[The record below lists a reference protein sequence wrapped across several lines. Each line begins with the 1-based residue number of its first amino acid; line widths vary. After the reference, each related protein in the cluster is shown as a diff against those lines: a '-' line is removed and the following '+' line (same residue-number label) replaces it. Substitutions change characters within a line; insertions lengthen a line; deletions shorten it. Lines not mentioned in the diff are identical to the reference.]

1 MHGGCSLVILAG
13 GLSRR
18 MGRDK
23 ASLPAGDGT
32 LIEHLARRL
41 APAVDETI
49 VAGGSSQP
57 ALPGMRTVED
67 RYSGHGPL
75 AGIHAG
81 LAAARYPHVWVVAC
95 DLPDADPALAA
106 LFLGLTAGYD
116 AVVPRMDG
124 EPQGVCALY
133 NRALVTRIDG
143 LLSSGERRVKSL
155 LAASNV
161 RYVTSEELRT
171 VDPELRS
178 FRNINTPADYQ
189 AWLTT
194 APRKPMTAQEQY
206 LARVNGLLDSVSA
219 LLSPEER
226 AEVQHLIDR
235 GEPAEGLRALAWIIV
250 KAGKYVAPAAI
261 ADIRT
266 LSEGLV
272 PEEHMPPSLEKH
284 ALQPE

>member
-1 MHGGCSLVILAG
+1 MRGGCSLVILAG

-49 VAGGSSQP
+49 VAGGSGRRELSGV
-57 ALPGMRTVED
+57 LMVED
-67 RYSGHGPL
+67 RYPGLGPL

-81 LAAARYPHVWVVAC
+81 LAAARYPHVWVVGC
-95 DLPDADPALAA
+95 DLPDSDPALAH
-106 LFLGLTAGYD
+106 LFLGLMAGYD
-116 AVVPRMDG
+116 AVVPHIDG

-133 NRALVTRIDG
+133 DRALVSRIDG
-143 LLSSGERRVKSL
+143 LLAAGERRVKAL

-161 RYVTSEELRT
+161 RYVRSEELRA

-194 APRKPMTAQEQY
+194 QP
-206 LARVNGLLDSVSA
+206 SA
-219 LLSPEER
+219 TRLP
-226 AEVQHLIDR
+226 
-235 GEPAEGLRALAWIIV
+235 
-250 KAGKYVAPAAI
+250 
-261 ADIRT
+261 
-266 LSEGLV
+266 
-272 PEEHMPPSLEKH
+272 
-284 ALQPE
+284 